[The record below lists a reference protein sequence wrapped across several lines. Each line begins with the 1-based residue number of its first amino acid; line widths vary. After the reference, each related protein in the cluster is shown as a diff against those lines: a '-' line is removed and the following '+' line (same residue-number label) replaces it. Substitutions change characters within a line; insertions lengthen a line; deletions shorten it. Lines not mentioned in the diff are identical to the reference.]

1 MLKSEVGFRAS
12 QNNCRGKA
20 AFYCK
25 FSSELSSEGYFT
37 QNVKISDDTDNLVIS
52 TFRRKQQQVFILN
65 NLKSAN
71 SLDELPLIDV

>member
-1 MLKSEVGFRAS
+1 MRLGVKAS

-37 QNVKISDDTDNLVIS
+37 QNVKTSDDTDNLVIS
-52 TFRRKQQQVFILN
+52 TFRRKQQVFILN
-65 NLKSAN
+65 NLKFAN
-71 SLDELPLIDV
+71 SLDELPLVDF